1 MSRQLIVNA
10 DDFGR
15 TRGVSA
21 GIVRAH
27 LDGIVTDTTA
37 MMNLPGVVPDLH
49 QVRTEAPQLG
59 LGVHLN
65 FTVGRPLLPVEWCS
79 SLVDE
84 HGHFLTRAVL
94 MTQPDRI
101 NPDELHAELKS
112 QITAFKNAMNR
123 LPDHIDAHQFVH
135 LYPPL
140 FRVYLDLAESFK
152 LPLRIPFPQIVV
164 ELDQIPPIIG
174 DVPPETAKS
183 MLHADRQFLVEHE
196 FRTSDH
202 FVATFYDQQATVE
215 HLLNVIETLPDGTTE
230 LMTHPGLVDD
240 QLKAESS
247 YNVQREQEVAVL
259 TDPQVMARLT
269 ELDIQ
274 LITFAEL

>member
-21 GIVRAH
+21 GILRAH
-27 LDGIVTDTTA
+27 LDGIVTSTTA

-49 QVRTEAPQLG
+49 RARTEAPQLG

-84 HGHFLTRAVL
+84 HGHFLTRDVL
-94 MTQPDRI
+94 MAQPDRI
-101 NPDELHAELKS
+101 TADELHAELKS
-112 QITAFKNAMNR
+112 QITAFKNAMDR

-152 LPLRIPFPQIVV
+152 LPLRIPFPRIVT
-164 ELDQIPPIIG
+164 ELDQVPPIIG

-196 FRTSDH
+196 FKTPAH
-202 FVATFYDQQATVE
+202 FVATFYDQQATLE
-215 HLLNVIETLPDGTTE
+215 HLLSVIENLPDGTTE

-247 YNVQREQEVAVL
+247 YHVQREQEVAVL

-269 ELDIQ
+269 ELNIKP
-274 LITFAEL
+274 ITFAEL

>member
-21 GIVRAH
+21 GILRAH
-27 LDGIVTDTTA
+27 LDGIVTSTTA

-49 QVRTEAPQLG
+49 QARTEAPQLG

-65 FTVGRPLLPVEWCS
+65 FTVGRPLLPSEWCA

-84 HGHFLTRAVL
+84 HGHFLTREVL
-94 MTQPDRI
+94 MAQPDRI
-101 NPDELHAELKS
+101 NPDELRAELKS
-112 QITAFKNAMNR
+112 QITTFKNAMDR
-123 LPDHIDAHQFVH
+123 LPDHLDAHQFVH

-152 LPLRIPFPQIVV
+152 VPLRIPFPQIAA
-164 ELDQIPPIIG
+164 ELDQVPPIIS
-174 DVPPETAKS
+174 DVPLETARS
-183 MLHADRQFLVEHE
+183 MLHADRQFLVERD
-196 FRTSDH
+196 FKTTDR
-202 FVATFYDQQATVE
+202 FVGTFFDRLATVE
-215 HLLNVIETLPDGTTE
+215 HLLSVLESLPEGTTE

-240 QLKAESS
+240 QLKVESN

-259 TDPQVMARLT
+259 TDPQISARLT

-274 LITFAEL
+274 LITFADL

>member
-21 GIVRAH
+21 GILRAH
-27 LDGIVTDTTA
+27 LDGIVTSTTA

-49 QVRTEAPQLG
+49 RARTEAPQLG

-79 SLVDE
+79 SLVDG
-84 HGHFLTRAVL
+84 HGHFLTRDVL
-94 MTQPDRI
+94 MAQPDRI
-101 NPDELHAELKS
+101 TADELHAELKS
-112 QITAFKNAMNR
+112 QITAFKNAMDR

-152 LPLRIPFPQIVV
+152 LPLRIPFPRIVT
-164 ELDQIPPIIG
+164 ELDQVPPIIG

-183 MLHADRQFLVEHE
+183 MLHADRQFLVEPE
-196 FRTSDH
+196 FKSPTH
-202 FVATFYDQQATVE
+202 FVATFYDQQATLE
-215 HLLNVIETLPDGTTE
+215 HLLSVIENLPDGTTE

-247 YNVQREQEVAVL
+247 YHVQREQEVAVL

-269 ELDIQ
+269 ELDIK
-274 LITFAEL
+274 LITFADL